1 MAVASGAA
9 GAAVRWCLGEYE
21 LRSTEIE
28 ERWATHIAMILGC
41 AKETSAALAR
51 LAVFG
56 RDALVADAASS

>member
-1 MAVASGAA
+1 M
-9 GAAVRWCLGEYE
+9 GEYE